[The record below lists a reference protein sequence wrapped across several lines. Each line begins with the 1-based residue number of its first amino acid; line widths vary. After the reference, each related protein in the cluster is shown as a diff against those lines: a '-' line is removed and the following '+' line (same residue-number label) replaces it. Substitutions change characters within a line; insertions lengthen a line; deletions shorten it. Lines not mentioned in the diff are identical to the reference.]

1 MINKLKLIEARFSEI
16 NEQLSDPN
24 IVCDQ
29 NRYKALM
36 KEHKQLTP
44 IVDEFRRYLTLEQHF
59 TEAESLLKESNDP
72 EIRELAELEYK
83 ENKLGLEESI
93 EALKILLLPRDE
105 NDDKNVIIEIRGG
118 AGGEEAM
125 LFAASLFRMYT
136 MYAEA
141 KGFRY
146 EVLNL
151 NDTELGGIK
160 EISFSVSGDGAFSR
174 YKFESGVHR
183 VQRVPETESGGRIHT
198 STATVAVLPE
208 MEEVDFEINPT
219 DLQIDTFRSSGAGGQ
234 HVNKTESAIRITHL
248 PSGLV
253 VECQDERSQHKNRER
268 ALKILR
274 SRLADI
280 EREKQE
286 SALAS
291 ERKSQV
297 GTGDRS
303 ERIRTYNFP
312 QGRIT
317 DHRIG
322 LTLYKLEQALNGDLD
337 EIIDA
342 LITSDQA
349 EKLKGTHEA

>member
-1 MINKLKLIEARFSEI
+1 MIDKLRSIDGRYEEI
-16 NEQLSDPN
+16 SRRLSAPETMG
-24 IVCDQ
+24 DQ
-29 NRYKALM
+29 AGYAALM
-36 KEHKQLTP
+36 REYKQLTP
-44 IVDEFRRYLTLEQHF
+44 VVEKFRQYQTFEARF
-59 TEAESLLKESNDP
+59 KEAEALLRDPLDP
-72 EIRELAELEYK
+72 EMKELAELEFR
-83 ENKLGLEESI
+83 ENRQQMESCVEE
-93 EALKILLLPRDE
+93 LKVLLLPRDE

-125 LFAASLFRMYT
+125 LFAAALYRMYT
-136 MYAEA
+136 MYAES
-141 KGFRY
+141 KGFHY
-146 EVLNL
+146 EVLSL

-160 EISFSVSGDGAFSR
+160 EIAFSIRGEGAFSR

-208 MEEVDFEINPT
+208 MEEIDFEINPA

-248 PSGLV
+248 PTGLV
-253 VECQDERSQHKNRER
+253 VECQDERSQHKNKER

-274 SRLADI
+274 SRLAEI
-280 EREKQE
+280 ERSKKEA
-286 SALAS
+286 ALAS

-303 ERIRTYNFP
+303 ERIRTYNYP
-312 QGRIT
+312 QGRVT

-322 LTLYKLEQALNGDLD
+322 LTLYKLEQILNGDLD
-337 EIIDA
+337 ELIDA

-349 EKLKGTHEA
+349 EKLKGAQS

>member
-1 MINKLKLIEARFSEI
+1 MIEKLRSIDGRYEEI
-16 NEQLSDPN
+16 SRRLSAPETMG
-24 IVCDQ
+24 DQ
-29 NRYKALM
+29 AGYAALM
-36 KEHKQLTP
+36 REYKQLTP
-44 IVDEFRRYLTLEQHF
+44 VVEKFRQYQTFEARF
-59 TEAESLLKESNDP
+59 KEAEALLRDPLDP
-72 EIRELAELEYK
+72 EMKELAELEFR
-83 ENKLGLEESI
+83 ENRQQMESCVEE
-93 EALKILLLPRDE
+93 LKVLLLPRDE

-125 LFAASLFRMYT
+125 LFAAALYRMYT
-136 MYAEA
+136 MYAES
-141 KGFRY
+141 KGFHY
-146 EVLNL
+146 EVLSL

-160 EISFSVSGDGAFSR
+160 EIAFSIRGEGAFSR

-208 MEEVDFEINPT
+208 MEEIDFEINPA

-248 PSGLV
+248 PTGLV
-253 VECQDERSQHKNRER
+253 VECQDERSQHKNKER

-274 SRLADI
+274 SRLAEI
-280 EREKQE
+280 ERSKKEA
-286 SALAS
+286 ALAS

-303 ERIRTYNFP
+303 ERIRTYNYP
-312 QGRIT
+312 QGRVT

-322 LTLYKLEQALNGDLD
+322 LTLYKLEQILNGDLD
-337 EIIDA
+337 ELIDA

-349 EKLKGTHEA
+349 EKLKGAQS